1 MDLEDSYFDC
11 LIRRHVLCRKE
22 MSKGCISAS
31 VRYINQAHIVSREHA
46 SAILRQ
52 LPARL
57 PPTMFLH
64 QWRGEVKHVNTT
76 LQVAHAKTLLH
87 VRCGLHSLVACRL
100 ATWRD
105 VRLQSSI
112 FWAHCIIARLHFR
125 HRGRMLETLVADE
138 NDRVSNTRVLRT
150 CPYCGGNGNEDGYR
164 PPYGGMYHG
173 QRTCNDCKSC
183 GGSGRL
189 NPFGLRSF
197 HNTFV

>member
-1 MDLEDSYFDC
+1 MGITSGCFQMDSRDSYCCRMALEDSYFDF
-11 LIRRHVLCRKE
+11 LIRRLVHCRKE

-87 VRCGLHSLVACRL
+87 VRCGLHSLIACRL

-105 VRLQSSI
+105 VRLQCSI
-112 FWAHCIIARLHFR
+112 FWAHCIIARLHFC
-125 HRGRMLETLVADE
+125 HRGRMLETPVADE

-150 CPYCGGNGNEDGYR
+150 CP
-164 PPYGGMYHG
+164 
-173 QRTCNDCKSC
+173 S
-183 GGSGRL
+183 
-189 NPFGLRSF
+189 
-197 HNTFV
+197 